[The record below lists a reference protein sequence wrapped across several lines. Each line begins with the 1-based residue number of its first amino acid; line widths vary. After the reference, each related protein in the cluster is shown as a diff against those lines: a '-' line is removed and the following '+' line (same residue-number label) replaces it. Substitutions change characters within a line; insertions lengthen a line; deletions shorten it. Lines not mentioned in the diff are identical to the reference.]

1 MPDRRELF
9 LPGLPAGA
17 FIASASSKMLPGI
30 GEYILLS
37 VTVLGVPVAYSATYI
52 IDRAGN
58 ALQLVRDDALGK
70 ASDVCAECFPDGTV
84 RHFAVEA
91 DPVPGAP
98 GSSSGVSFYDVG
110 PFVNLAFDAQAGG
123 DTSALAAEVAEL
135 DRRLDRIA
143 SGAAG

>member
-1 MPDRRELF
+1 MPERRELF
-9 LPGLPAGA
+9 LPDLPTGA
-17 FIASASSKMLPGI
+17 FIAAASTKLLPGI

-37 VTVLGVPVAYSATYI
+37 VVILGVPVAYSATYI

-84 RHFAVEA
+84 RQFTVEA

-110 PFVNLAFDAQAGG
+110 PFINLAFDAQADG
-123 DTSALAAEVAEL
+123 DTSALEAEIRAL
-135 DRRLDRIA
+135 DARLDRIA

>member
-17 FIASASSKMLPGI
+17 FLASVSTKMLPGA

-37 VTVLGVPVAYSATYI
+37 VLVLGVPVAYTATYI
-52 IDRAGN
+52 VDRAGN

-70 ASDVCAECFPDGTV
+70 ASDACAECYADGTV
-84 RHFAVEA
+84 RQFTIEA

-98 GSSSGVSFYDVG
+98 GSSSGISLYDVG
-110 PFVNLAFDAQAGG
+110 PFINLARDVQSS
-123 DTSALAAEVAEL
+123 DTTALAAEVAAL
-135 DRRLDRIA
+135 DARLDRIA
-143 SGAAG
+143 SGAQG

>member
-1 MPDRRELF
+1 MTERRELF
-9 LPGLPAGA
+9 LPDLPAGA
-17 FIASASSKMLPGI
+17 FIASVSSKLLPGF

-52 IDRAGN
+52 IDRVGN
-58 ALQLVRDDALGK
+58 ALQLVRDDTLGK

-84 RHFAVEA
+84 RQFTVEA

-110 PFVNLAFDAQAGG
+110 PFANLAYDGQSG
-123 DTSALAAEVAEL
+123 DTSALAAEIAAL